1 MLLSLTVFSLALL
14 LICSYRLRQVVAAI
28 PALLPLPTVPIPSS
42 YPSVAI
48 IIPAYNE
55 ADNIADCL
63 SAILESVR
71 CYPGSVS
78 VWMVDDQST
87 DDTWAIAQTIQNSLT
102 ETDPELHLVA
112 GQSRPEHE
120 LWVGKNWAC
129 VQAVEQHDAEKITSA
144 YLLFVDAD
152 VRLEPGA
159 IAAAVAHADTESIDL
174 LSCGPAI
181 RCGCL
186 AEWLVQPIIFTVILI
201 GFDIRAVNDPHAE
214 SAFAAGPFMLFRRNA
229 YDKIGGHRDVAHEVV
244 EDVALARRI
253 KGVGLRL
260 QFLSGTALISVRM
273 YRSWAALWE
282 GWTKNIYA
290 GSQRNLVGTL
300 GLAGLVLLLCTLPW
314 LLLGGVGI
322 KAIGLH
328 WAMGDWF
335 TLMLLGVALTA
346 QVDLRRIGG
355 RESGMTVQYWWLSGF
370 GGLAVAAIAIASII
384 KTETGRGWTWRGRP
398 LSGEHPHPMD

>member
-1 MLLSLTVFSLALL
+1 M
-14 LICSYRLRQVVAAI
+14 ICSYRLRQVVAAI
-28 PALLPLPTVPIPSS
+28 PALLSPPKATALSS

-48 IIPAYNE
+48 VVPAYNE
-55 ADNIADCL
+55 SENIADCL
-63 SAILESVR
+63 AAILESVR
-71 CYPGSVS
+71 CYPGSAS

-87 DDTWAIAQTIQNSLT
+87 DDTWAIAQTTQNSLT
-102 ETDPELHLVA
+102 ATDPLFHLVA
-112 GQSRPEHE
+112 GQPRPKDEI
-120 LWVGKNWAC
+120 WVGKNWAC
-129 VQAVEQHDAEKITSA
+129 VQALEQQAAENSDSS

-159 IAAAVAHADTESIDL
+159 IAAAIAHAETEAIDL
-174 LSCGPAI
+174 LSCVPAI

-201 GFDIRAVNDPHAE
+201 GFDIRAVNDPKTE
-214 SAFAAGPFMLFRRNA
+214 SAFAAGPFMLFRRTA

-244 EDVALARRI
+244 EDVELARRI
-253 KGVGLRL
+253 KGAGLRL
-260 QFLSGTALISVRM
+260 QFLSGAALISVRM

-300 GLAGLVLLLCTLPW
+300 GLVGLVLLLCTLPW
-314 LLLGGVGI
+314 LLLSGLGI
-322 KAIGLH
+322 KAIALH
-328 WAMGDWF
+328 WGMRDWL
-335 TLMLLGVALTA
+335 TLMLLGLALMA

-355 RESGMTVQYWWLSGF
+355 RESGITARYWWLSGL
-370 GGLAVAAIAIASII
+370 GGLAVAAIALASII

-398 LSGEHPHPMD
+398 LQGIDPHPMD